1 MDANKFKAGDV
12 RQSVGRFWRVVIDA
26 DAKFKGKTNFRYW
39 VPLECQLYT
48 AKQLKF
54 DDPERQ
60 FAIPSNFKGKH
71 QFLPQRVRSKLVPK
85 NLGYASLV
93 KSKDDIKDYK
103 KLKSEAQQ
111 YLKQKNKYVCAKKA
125 FELARKEMEKC
136 MGIRTKEEIQNYKS
150 QRDIIETQIANA
162 EKKVTDYNSEIQKSE
177 YQLQDAK
184 AKLQALQSKLI
195 EQKKVGDADISLTT
209 QNMCR
214 QQKYI
219 NDCEIYTHEL
229 RKNLNLVNQAIK
241 CCEKERDKFNELIT
255 TSENIRKHYKQDEDY
270 LEARKI

>member
-1 MDANKFKAGDV
+1 
-12 RQSVGRFWRVVIDA
+12 
-26 DAKFKGKTNFRYW
+26 
-39 VPLECQLYT
+39 
-48 AKQLKF
+48 
-54 DDPERQ
+54 
-60 FAIPSNFKGKH
+60 
-71 QFLPQRVRSKLVPK
+71 
-85 NLGYASLV
+85 
-93 KSKDDIKDYK
+93 
-103 KLKSEAQQ
+103 
-111 YLKQKNKYVCAKKA
+111 
-125 FELARKEMEKC
+125 MEKC

-270 LEARKI
+270 LEAKKNLNDAEAHLKFLKERLQKIRDTIDWCETKTKTNNSWKRWNSRRVL